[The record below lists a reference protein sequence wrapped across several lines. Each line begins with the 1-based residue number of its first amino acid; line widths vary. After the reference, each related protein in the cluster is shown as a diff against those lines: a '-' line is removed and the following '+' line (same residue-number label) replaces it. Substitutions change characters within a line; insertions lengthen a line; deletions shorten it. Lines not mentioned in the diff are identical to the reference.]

1 MNGKINGDK
10 TSTTQDTLSK
20 QKINFNL
27 LLEQNDG
34 NNIEINGSNNNVY
47 FVSKYSP
54 KSEEYTHIK
63 KIIPLKITL
72 MNKVLFTILNII
84 TCGIINLIMK
94 WFPSVKFYIRY
105 NTANLLDASHL
116 GIYGFDGELDIIK
129 IKKIN
134 FPIVDLEKD
143 SIITNLGI
151 NLRSMRNAIM
161 FDYKSYDYIFNEN
174 TNHFEILDYGIKCP
188 RNKILKNFSFGLYP
202 NEVEFLKLIFGKCD
216 IDIQITNIKKIILEE
231 LSDPF
236 YLFELYSV
244 ILWFLTEYYFY
255 SIVVI
260 ILTSI
265 SFLISVK
272 ETHSNLKKIEDLSK
286 YSCPINIY
294 RKNLEGRLIVQK
306 LSSLELVPGDLFEV
320 PDEGITLPCD
330 CILLKGSAVVN
341 ESMLTGE
348 SIPIIKNSLEN
359 SEDIY
364 DSKLIENNKYVLFS
378 GTKILHK
385 QIKDKNDK
393 ILAIVSHTGFRT
405 FKGQMLSSVIF
416 PEEEDED
423 FRNDS
428 LRYIVF
434 MIIVCFVGYFIS
446 LKYLVEE
453 DVSAEELTLR
463 FFELFTTAVPPSLPT
478 CLSLGMSNSLQRL
491 KKFNIFCI
499 NRERVTLL
507 GTINTIVFDKTGTL
521 TENYLDINGFIPT
534 IINNKLNVFE
544 FGNFSNDS
552 KIYFNIIKEY
562 LKIKKNNSSYV
573 NKNKDLLKLY
583 FECLTSCHCLS
594 IINNKIIGDPIDV
607 KMFQN
612 TDWILEEKQNDEK
625 NIKNKDEEIINNY
638 EEGDDLNEVKILYTT
653 KPKDNID
660 LDSYEIEIYKRFDFS
675 SNLQRMSVI
684 VKDINE
690 NYFKIFCKGS
700 PEKIKKLCLTE
711 TIPIKFDET
720 FNYYAAK
727 GYRVLAMACQYITIK
742 EMNIIETIQREKIEN
757 KMIFLG
763 FLIVT
768 DKLKPETKS
777 TIISLDKADMR
788 IMMATGDNILTSISV
803 SKECDIVKKNQ
814 ELFLLEYDKD
824 ENGKDYFFWDK
835 YNDNKDE
842 IDEDNIDSS
851 ETEINNDNHIND
863 YNDLHDD
870 KSLISIY
877 PVKEITDLIN
887 SEQKLKE
894 EKKVNEYDNL
904 GANTSILTNI
914 TSSRSR
920 RQSISINVEEGKKN
934 QIMFINDFSP
944 LKISKTDN
952 YTIAL
957 TGETFNKLSELNRLY
972 LLFKPKHLI
981 EAHQVF
987 RLVLKKGNVFA
998 RMNPQHKALLIESL
1012 KEEGLIPLMCGDG
1025 SNDCLALRKAN
1036 VGVSLS
1042 IEEASISAHF
1052 TSLYPGI
1059 NCLLHL
1065 LKEGKC
1071 SLAACIQV
1079 FKYVICESMIQFI
1092 AITLVMIYNSYF
1104 SDFQFFLGDVI
1115 ISIPVV
1121 SFYLMIKPADELTY
1135 QYPVSGIL
1143 TFPVLIS
1150 VFSQMF
1156 FILFFQLG
1164 GNLFLKNIYK
1174 WENICGFVPGSDY
1187 PLSCEENTIFFIIS
1201 NFQFIICSLAFC
1213 TFVPFRQNIFKNRS
1227 QVVYYFLMIIYMSWF
1242 TINCDEF
1249 SRSIFML
1256 YDFDLNYT
1264 RYDNKTYNPK
1274 MFKYILF
1281 LIVVINFVISFFFER
1296 LLINFIEIIWN
1307 KNRIKQY
1314 KKEINKEKE
1323 NYILKGNEYF
1333 GDVPLFKYHD
1343 VFYYDRRYENRSN
1356 KAKKST
1362 KKKDGRNFIELVG
1375 ANENSDNSDNSINSN
1390 NKNEK

>member
-1 MNGKINGDK
+1 
-10 TSTTQDTLSK
+10 
-20 QKINFNL
+20 
-27 LLEQNDG
+27 
-34 NNIEINGSNNNVY
+34 
-47 FVSKYSP
+47 
-54 KSEEYTHIK
+54 
-63 KIIPLKITL
+63 

-94 WFPSVKFYIRY
+94 WFPSIKSYIRY
-105 NTANLLDASHL
+105 NTTNLFDASHL

-143 SIITNLGI
+143 SVITNLGI

-174 TNHFEILDYGIKCP
+174 TNHFEILDYRIKWQK
-188 RNKILKNFSFGLYP
+188 NKIIKNFSVGLYP

-216 IDIQITNIKKIILEE
+216 IDIQITNIKKIVLEE

-244 ILWFLTEYYFY
+244 ILWILTEYYFY

-260 ILTSI
+260 ILTFI

-330 CILLKGSAVVN
+330 SILIKGSAVVN

-359 SEDIY
+359 SEDIF
-364 DSKLIENNKYVLFS
+364 DSKLKDNNKYVLFS
-378 GTKILHK
+378 GTKVLHK

-434 MIIVCFVGYFIS
+434 MIIVCFVGYFVS

-453 DVSAEELTLR
+453 EVSAEELTLR

-534 IINNKLNVFE
+534 IINNKINVFE

-562 LKIKKNNSSYV
+562 LKIKQNNSSYV

-612 TDWILEEKQNDEK
+612 TDWILEEKQNDNEN
-625 NIKNKDEEIINNY
+625 NIKNKDEEINGDY
-638 EEGDDLNEVKILYTT
+638 DEDDDDLNEVKILFTT

-660 LDSYEIEIYKRFDFS
+660 LNSYEIEIYKRFDFS

-700 PEKIKKLCLTE
+700 PEKIKKLCLAE

-742 EMNIIETIQREKIEN
+742 EMKIIESIQREKIEN

-768 DKLKPETKS
+768 DKLRPDTKS
-777 TIISLDKADMR
+777 TIINLDRADLR

-824 ENGKDYFFWDK
+824 EI
-835 YNDNKDE
+835 E
-842 IDEDNIDSS
+842 EDNINNS
-851 ETEINNDNHIND
+851 ETEINDNNHIND
-863 YNDLHDD
+863 YNDLLDD

-887 SEQKLKE
+887 SEQKIKE
-894 EKKVNEYDNL
+894 EKKANEYDNL
-904 GANTSILTNI
+904 GANTSISTNMS
-914 TSSRSR
+914 SSRSR
-920 RQSISINVEEGKKN
+920 RQSISINLEEGKKN
-934 QIMFINDFSP
+934 QILFINDFSP

-952 YTIAL
+952 YSIAL
-957 TGETFNKLSELNRLY
+957 TGETFNKLAELNRLY
-972 LLFKPKHLI
+972 LLLKPMHLI

-987 RLVLKKGNVFA
+987 RLVLKNGNVFA

-1012 KEEGLIPLMCGDG
+1012 KEEGLNPLMCGDG

-1059 NCLLHL
+1059 NCLIHL

-1071 SLAACIQV
+1071 TLAASIQV
-1079 FKYVICESMIQFI
+1079 FKYVILESMIQFI

-1115 ISIPVV
+1115 ISIPAV

-1135 QYPVSGIL
+1135 QYPLSGIL
-1143 TFPVLIS
+1143 TFPVLTS

-1156 FILFFQLG
+1156 FVFFFQLG
-1164 GNLFLKNIYK
+1164 GYLFLKNIYK
-1174 WENICGFVPGSDY
+1174 WENICGFIPGTDF
-1187 PLSCEENTIFFIIS
+1187 PLSCEENTIIFIIS

-1213 TFVPFRQNIFKNRS
+1213 TFVPFRQNIFKNRF
-1227 QVVYYFLMIIYMSWF
+1227 QIIYYFIMIIYMSWY
-1242 TINCDEF
+1242 TINCDSI
-1249 SRSIFML
+1249 SRAIFIL
-1256 YDFDLNYT
+1256 YDFDLNYS
-1264 RYDNKTYNPK
+1264 RYDNKTYSPN
-1274 MFKYILF
+1274 MFKYLLY
-1281 LIVVINFVISFFFER
+1281 LIVVINFLISFCFER
-1296 LLINFIEIIWN
+1296 LIINLFEKIWN

-1314 KKEINKEKE
+1314 KKEINKANE

-1333 GDVPLFKYHD
+1333 GEVPLFKYHD
-1343 VFYYDRRYENRSN
+1343 VFYYDRRSEERID
-1356 KAKKST
+1356 KTKKST

-1375 ANENSDNSDNSINSN
+1375 TNENNDNNININ
-1390 NKNEK
+1390 Q

>member
-1 MNGKINGDK
+1 MKGIINGDK
-10 TSTTQDTLSK
+10 ATTTQNTLTK

-34 NNIEINGSNNNVY
+34 NNIEINGNNNNVY

-72 MNKVLFTILNII
+72 MNRVIFSILNII

-94 WFPSVKFYIRY
+94 WFPSIKYYIRY
-105 NTANLLDASHL
+105 NTTNLFDATYL

-174 TNHFEILDYGIKCP
+174 TNHFEILDYGIKCQK
-188 RNKILKNFSFGLYP
+188 NKILKNFSFGLYP
-202 NEVEFLKLIFGKCD
+202 NEVEFLRLIFGKCD
-216 IDIQITNIKKIILEE
+216 IDIQITNVKKIVLEE

-244 ILWFLTEYYFY
+244 FLWVLTQYYFY

-260 ILTSI
+260 ILTFI

-286 YSCPINIY
+286 YSIPINIY

-306 LSSLELVPGDLFEV
+306 LSSLELVPGDLFEI

-330 CILLKGSAVVN
+330 SLLIKGSVVVN

-348 SIPIIKNSLEN
+348 STPIIKNSLEN
-359 SEDIY
+359 SDNIY
-364 DSKLIENNKYVLFS
+364 DSKLIENNKYLLFS

-385 QIKDKNDK
+385 QINNKNDK
-393 ILAIVSHTGFRT
+393 ILAIALHTGFRT

-423 FRNDS
+423 FRHDS
-428 LRYIVF
+428 LTYIVF
-434 MIIVCFVGYFIS
+434 MVIVCFVGYFVS

-453 DVSAEELTLR
+453 EVSAEELTLR

-491 KKFNIFCI
+491 KKCNIFCI

-534 IINNKLNVFE
+534 IINNRLNVFE

-552 KIYFNIIKEY
+552 KVYFNIIKEY
-562 LKIKKNNSSYV
+562 LKIKKNNSSYA

-612 TDWILEEKQNDEK
+612 TDWILEEKQNDNEK
-625 NIKNKDEEIINNY
+625 KVKNKDEEINDDY
-638 EEGDDLNEVKILYTT
+638 EEEYEDDLNEAKILFTT
-653 KPKDNID
+653 KPKDDTELN
-660 LDSYEIEIYKRFDFS
+660 SYEIEIYKRFDFN

-742 EMNIIETIQREKIEN
+742 EMNIIESIQREKVEN

-777 TIISLDKADMR
+777 TITNLDRADLR

-824 ENGKDYFFWDK
+824 ENGKGYFFWDK

-842 IDEDNIDSS
+842 IEEDNINNS
-851 ETEINNDNHIND
+851 EAEINDNNHIND
-863 YNDLHDD
+863 YNDLLDD

-887 SEQKLKE
+887 SEQKSKE
-894 EKKVNEYDNL
+894 DKKGNEYDNL
-904 GANTSILTNI
+904 GVNTSISTNI
-914 TSSRSR
+914 SSSRSR
-920 RQSISINVEEGKKN
+920 RQSISINFEEQKKN
-934 QIMFINDFSP
+934 QILFINDFSP

-952 YTIAL
+952 YAIAL
-957 TGETFNKLSELNRLY
+957 TGETFNKLWELNKLY
-972 LLFKPKHLI
+972 LLLKPKHLI
-981 EAHQVF
+981 EAHQIF
-987 RLVLKKGNVFA
+987 RLVLRNGNVFA

-1012 KEEGLIPLMCGDG
+1012 KEEGLNPLMCGDG

-1059 NCLLHL
+1059 SSLVHL

-1071 SLAACIQV
+1071 TLAASIQV
-1079 FKYVICESMIQFI
+1079 FKYVILESMIQFI
-1092 AITLVMIYNSYF
+1092 SITLIMIYKSYF

-1115 ISIPVV
+1115 ISIPVC

-1135 QYPVSGIL
+1135 KYPLSGIL
-1143 TFPVLIS
+1143 TFPILIS

-1156 FILFFQLG
+1156 FVFFFQLG

-1174 WENICGFVPGSDY
+1174 WESSCGFIPGTDF
-1187 PLSCEENTIFFIIS
+1187 PLSCEENTILFIIS

-1213 TFVPFRQNIFKNRS
+1213 TFVPFRQNIFKNRY
-1227 QVVYYFLMIIYMSWF
+1227 QIIYYFLIIIYMSWY
-1242 TINCDEF
+1242 TINCDSF
-1249 SRSIFML
+1249 SRTIFML
-1256 YDFDLNYT
+1256 YDFDLNYS
-1264 RYDNKTYNPK
+1264 RYDNKTYSPN
-1274 MFKYILF
+1274 MFKYLLY
-1281 LIVVINFVISFFFER
+1281 LIVVTNFLISFFYER
-1296 LLINFIEIIWN
+1296 LFINFIENIWN
-1307 KNRIKQY
+1307 KNKIKKY
-1314 KKEINKEKE
+1314 KKEINTEKE
-1323 NYILKGNEYF
+1323 NIMLKGNEYF
-1333 GDVPLFKYHD
+1333 GDVPLFKYHE
-1343 VFYYDRRYENRSN
+1343 VYYHDRRCNEKPD
-1356 KAKKST
+1356 KAKKSI

-1375 ANENSDNSDNSINSN
+1375 TNENSDDSINN
-1390 NKNEK
+1390 TK